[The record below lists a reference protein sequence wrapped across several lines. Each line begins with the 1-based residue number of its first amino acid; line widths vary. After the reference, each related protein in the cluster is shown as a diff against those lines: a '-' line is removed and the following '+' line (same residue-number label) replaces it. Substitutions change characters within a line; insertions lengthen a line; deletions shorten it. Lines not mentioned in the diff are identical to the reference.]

1 MWMQNTTMSYG
12 HPYVN
17 YTEDAR
23 ELLTGASKLVT
34 LTPIPRK
41 FIPKGLFQ
49 WNVSLGTGGLSPTLG
64 NKMHTAVRE
73 LRAFHLPKPLK
84 CKLGEKGDLQA
95 DLPGPAW
102 RPQYSHPSAVRTS
115 MCTKSASLSN
125 PDTDLGKER
134 RVRSSVTMRMAD
146 NKVGNHSG
154 LLLRKRLS
162 QDGLSCT
169 VGTHRIW
176 RLAAPAG
183 WLSLAAVTYNGH
195 NSCVLEQCHGVSNSQ
210 KKHKGAQSN
219 VLHSKAGLNLC
230 PQPFPTSY
238 LPLPQSCHTRLFPP
252 LPSPLPSHL
261 GCATPTFCPW
271 GRWFS
276 LRSGYL
282 LPDTPTLLSLD
293 PSALPYP
300 CLVNNK
306 CLVTNIQ
313 NRV

>member
-1 MWMQNTTMSYG
+1 
-12 HPYVN
+12 
-17 YTEDAR
+17 
-23 ELLTGASKLVT
+23 
-34 LTPIPRK
+34 
-41 FIPKGLFQ
+41 
-49 WNVSLGTGGLSPTLG
+49 
-64 NKMHTAVRE
+64 
-73 LRAFHLPKPLK
+73 
-84 CKLGEKGDLQA
+84 
-95 DLPGPAW
+95 
-102 RPQYSHPSAVRTS
+102 

-134 RVRSSVTMRMAD
+134 RVRSSVTVRMAD

-154 LLLRKRLS
+154 LLLRKPLS

-210 KKHKGAQSN
+210 KNIKEHR
-219 VLHSKAGLNLC
+219 VMYYVHSKAGLNLC

-293 PSALPYP
+293 LSALPYL

-306 CLVTNIQ
+306 WWRTFKIWSNRDTILVIGVGNFKGWWSIVRKRKAENPDELIPVGLQPPTHKAQ
-313 NRV
+313 SATSCMRYPGQSKTQKVS